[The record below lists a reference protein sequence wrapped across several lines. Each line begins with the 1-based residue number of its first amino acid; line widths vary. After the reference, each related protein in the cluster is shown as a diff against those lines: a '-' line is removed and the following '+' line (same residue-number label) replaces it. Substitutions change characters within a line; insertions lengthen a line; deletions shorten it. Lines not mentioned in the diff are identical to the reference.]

1 MKYYYYPAAMESEG
15 EEFGSHRGSS
25 PVQMQLNYLDGQG
38 RDNSRS
44 MPHSQHQ
51 RTDMDNCDW
60 PIHEPDQHQ
69 VIDEV
74 RKYSGIHLSFCY
86 FH

>member
-69 VIDEV
+69 VIDEEV
-74 RKYSGIHLSFCY
+74 
-86 FH
+86 